1 MQRRSTI
8 NTSMTRHLAV
18 SRRKPTKATSI
29 REVEFYCRQAATFDR
44 STFTLPTIPPGSLHV
59 SVRTILSRVWATG
72 GPGSPPCCPMDSL
85 LRSNLDPKGIQG
97 LRGSLNDLPPGEQGR
112 TILVLRPQ
120 CKLPCVSPKTTMR
133 SAGRKLM
140 TRAVLPPVFRSW
152 YLPRAT
158 PAMKRRELDPSRF
171 SSKDCRAH
179 RVQARRSHAKST
191 PHIAGSHRL
200 TRLNGSRLSSIPSLS
215 CYTK

>member
-1 MQRRSTI
+1 MYPYVQ
-8 NTSMTRHLAV
+8 
-18 SRRKPTKATSI
+18 
-29 REVEFYCRQAATFDR
+29 YCRGCGRPEDLGVPRVA
-44 STFTLPTIPPGSLHV
+44 PWIPYFGA
-59 SVRTILSRVWATG
+59 ILILRV
-72 GPGSPPCCPMDSL
+72 PS
-85 LRSNLDPKGIQG
+85 